1 MIEINKIRIKKMQDF
16 ICENCFIKVDGW
28 VYDDNNLIDNLY
40 YCDDCY
46 NAVEKIQAMEYFTN
60 E

>member
-1 MIEINKIRIKKMQDF
+1 MQDF

-46 NAVEKIQAMEYFTN
+46 NAVEKIQAMENFTN

>member
-1 MIEINKIRIKKMQDF
+1 MRDF
-16 ICENCFIKVDGW
+16 ICENCFIKVDGQ

-40 YCDDCY
+40 YCNDCY
-46 NAVEKIQAMEYFTN
+46 NAVEKIQAMENFNN